1 MRTARNLLQD
11 FREKRFLCDEVRESE
26 LLKVQRGEIVPT
38 EGGYSAPLR
47 NSGAGPRDGVTS
59 NQARA
64 NDEEKVYALDEL
76 ARIIDRM
83 ETEVSEEITKL
94 DQKTSELIELVS
106 GLYCLLEVINYA
118 MTNLLIFFQG
128 VQPGLYIRGSN
139 IKINGYEYEKI
150 ELDYGMSE
158 HKPSTTSRDTKKL

>member
-1 MRTARNLLQD
+1 VRTARNLLQD

-26 LLKVQRGEIVPT
+26 LLKVQRGEIVPA
-38 EGGYSAPLR
+38 ESGSSAPLR
-47 NSGAGPRDGVTS
+47 SGGAGPRNGVTS

-106 GLYCLLEVINYA
+106 DLYCLLEIINYVV
-118 MTNLLIFFQG
+118 TNLLIFF
-128 VQPGLYIRGSN
+128 
-139 IKINGYEYEKI
+139 
-150 ELDYGMSE
+150 
-158 HKPSTTSRDTKKL
+158 